1 MSDVAMKTGVL
12 SVPTYRN
19 NFTEVWRGVLFL
31 YYLCSVKR
39 TECTFRASLPYAMVF
54 AMSDTE

>member
-1 MSDVAMKTGVL
+1 MKTGVL